1 MAFPEF
7 ESDKK
12 KLLFFCRGRGRGH
25 AIPDI
30 EIVRELAEMRDDID
44 VRFVSYSTG
53 ARALEEAGY
62 KLIDLA
68 LPEGGAAAEMT
79 ALAGKLIGGLKPD
92 LVVSHEEFAPMP
104 VAKIFDQP
112 ALFVIDWFVEA
123 ETYAM
128 HCLKFADEILFL
140 QREGLHDEP
149 PYLKGKVSYFGRMRR
164 KFEYTRADRPTC
176 RAQLGLKAD
185 DFVIGVIP
193 GRFATE
199 SRAPIEDLLI
209 PAFDALKHTR
219 KHMVWL
225 AGADFDGLT
234 GKLSPRSDVT
244 VMRGVTPPERLMAA
258 SDLVVAKANTG
269 STLEVTSLG
278 VPVVAITQ
286 GDDSVADRVLAR
298 SGGVLLLDRR
308 DSDSRQLCSA
318 IEQQASVSIEPLLE
332 GEDVAARVA
341 ARISE
346 LLTDR

>member
-7 ESDKK
+7 DPGKK
-12 KLLFFCRGRGRGH
+12 KLLFFSRGRGRGH

-30 EIVRELAEMRDDID
+30 EIVRELAELRDDID
-44 VRFVSYSTG
+44 LRFVSYSTG
-53 ARALEEAGY
+53 ARTLEEAGY

-79 ALAGKLIGGLKPD
+79 AVSGKLIGWLKPD
-92 LVVSHEEFAPMP
+92 LVVSHEEFAPLP
-104 VAKIFDQP
+104 VAKIFNRRT
-112 ALFVIDWFVEA
+112 AFVIDWFIEA
-123 ETYAM
+123 DTYAM

-140 QREGLHDEP
+140 QRQGLHDEP
-149 PYLKGKVSYFGRMRR
+149 PYLNGKVNYFGRMRR
-164 KFEYTRADRPTC
+164 KFEYTREDRPAC
-176 RAQLGLKAD
+176 RAQLGLEAGD
-185 DFVIGVIP
+185 LVIGVIP

-199 SRAPIEDLLI
+199 SRAPIADLLI

-219 KHMVWL
+219 KHLVWL
-225 AGADFDGLT
+225 AGADFDTLT
-234 GKLSPRSDVT
+234 EKLSDRSDVT
-244 VMRGVTPPERLMAA
+244 VLRGVTPPERLMAA

-269 STLEVTSLG
+269 SILEVTSLG

-286 GDDSVADRVLAR
+286 GDDSVADKVLAR
-298 SGGVLLLDRR
+298 SEGVLLLDRR
-308 DSDSRQLCSA
+308 DSDSRQLCSG
-318 IEQQASVSIEPLLE
+318 IEQQASASLEPVLE